1 MVDTGEVNIEQA
13 SNNMSFTMFYTEIQ
27 EDESNYW
34 DEQEDQM
41 IKEQVIEQEVRE
53 QNKVFDCNN
62 DNSGLSTPHLK

>member
-27 EDESNYW
+27 EDESKYW

-41 IKEQVIEQEVRE
+41 IKEQVIEVRE